1 MEILAAHWQHI
12 IPIIVILIAF
22 HFIQRRDQ
30 KPYNKN
36 DNKNIREND

>member
-22 HFIQRRDQ
+22 YFIQRRDRRSD
-30 KPYNKN
+30 
-36 DNKNIREND
+36 DNKDKQEND